1 MVQNGSQPKCG
12 SKYKIFH
19 LCILY
24 FTQTKD
30 DLTQSLSELM
40 LPEGILQHFDIVG
53 LEKGESGNC
62 VYDKTLTICLEEK
75 NKIPEEY
82 KTYKYKASG
91 FMVPRLI
98 NDYPIRNM
106 LVTLHVKRRRWDIE
120 IEGKTKK
127 VTRDWSLV
135 AQGTRMSAEYAAFL
149 KGIGRY

>member
-1 MVQNGSQPKCG
+1 M
-12 SKYKIFH
+12 
-19 LCILY
+19 
-24 FTQTKD
+24 KD
-30 DLTQSLSELM
+30 DITQSLIELI
-40 LPEGILQHFDIVG
+40 LPEGLLKYFDIVN
-53 LEKGESGNC
+53 LEKGESGKY

-120 IEGKTKK
+120 IDGQTKK

-149 KGIGRY
+149 KEISRY